1 MRGAASV
8 GAAASCFVL
17 PREAM
22 RTSCNLTLVP
32 SIGGRSSVESAAARR
47 ENLRIVTDQTREI
60 VMSLLAVIP
69 VVVLLVSGVAFA
81 LVMGVTSERLERD
94 REHHVGM

>member
-1 MRGAASV
+1 
-8 GAAASCFVL
+8 
-17 PREAM
+17 
-22 RTSCNLTLVP
+22 
-32 SIGGRSSVESAAARR
+32 
-47 ENLRIVTDQTREI
+47 
-60 VMSLLAVIP
+60 MSLLAVIP